1 MKKLL
6 SIVLAAVMLMGLVS
20 AAQAEELNGIAKGF
34 GGEVTV
40 VVTVEDGKITA
51 VTAKGDNETPGIG
64 TKALEELPAMI
75 VAANSTDV
83 DAIANATVTSTAIKN
98 AVNNALDP
106 VAYPYVVEEAKPAPE
121 AISAETA
128 EAYMGLG
135 VASMGRLGPGTDDKD
150 VQVYS
155 FNQVVAGV
163 VFDAEGRILMAK
175 FDQLEIA
182 TPNYDGATMP
192 HLSGFPG
199 QTAYNNDADHDG
211 KVDGVVEM
219 TDDSFLAEVASWQT
233 KRERGEGYVM
243 GTGYWA
249 QQMDTFERLFAGKT
263 VEEVKEWFALYC
275 SDRNGRP
282 LKAGSSNEQ
291 DAAKYDA
298 LTDDEKAMLA
308 DVTAGATMSLNDGH
322 GNLIAAL
329 EKAYANRVPLQI
341 ESAAAMGLGVANM
354 GRLGPGKDDQGV
366 QVYSFNDVYAFILFN
381 EDGSVAASVVD
392 QLEVAT
398 PNYDGS
404 TMPHFS
410 GFPGQGG
417 YNYDS
422 DHDEKVDSILD
433 NDNDA
438 FLAEIESWQTK
449 RERGEGYV
457 MGTGYWA
464 QQMDR
469 FQKVFEGKTVEE
481 INEWF
486 AAYCSDRNGRPLK
499 AGSSNEQDAAKYD
512 ALTEED
518 KTMLADVTTGATMS
532 LNDGHGNILEALEK
546 AAANK
551 VEIELTIGK

>member
-6 SIVLAAVMLMGLVS
+6 SIVLAAMLVLGVVGTV
-20 AAQAEELNGIAKGF
+20 QAEELNGIAKGF

-51 VTAKGDNETPGIG
+51 VAAKGDNETPGIG
-64 TKALEELPAMI
+64 TKALDELPAKI
-75 VAANSTDV
+75 VEAGSTDV
-83 DAIANATVTSTAIKN
+83 DVIATATVTSNAIKA

-106 VAYPYVVEEAKPAPE
+106 VAYPYVVEEKPVLEKA
-121 AISAETA
+121 SATA
-128 EAYMGLG
+128 ADAYVGLG
-135 VASMGRLGPGTDDKD
+135 VASMGRLGPGADDQG

-163 VFDAEGRILMAK
+163 VFDAEGRILMSK
-175 FDQLEIA
+175 FDQTEVA
-182 TPNYDGATMP
+182 TPNYDGSTMP
-192 HLSGFPG
+192 HFSGFPG
-199 QTAYNNDADHDG
+199 QLPYNNDADHDG
-211 KVDGVVEM
+211 KVDGKVDVTEE
-219 TDDSFLAEVASWQT
+219 SFLAEVEAWQT

-249 QQMDTFERLFAGKT
+249 QQMDTFERVFAGKT
-263 VEEVKEWFALYC
+263 VEEVKEWFAKYC

-298 LTDDEKAMLA
+298 LTDEEKTMLA

-329 EKAYANRVPLQI
+329 EKAYENRVPLNI

-354 GRLGPGKDDQGV
+354 GRIGPGADDKDV
-366 QVYSFNDVYAFILFN
+366 PVYSFNDVFAFVLYN
-381 EDGSVAASVVD
+381 EDGTIAASVVD

-422 DHDEKVDSILD
+422 DHDAKVDAVLD
-433 NDNDA
+433 NDDNG
-438 FLAEIESWQTK
+438 FLAEVESWQTK

-469 FQKVFEGKTVEE
+469 FQQVFAGKTTEE

-512 ALTEED
+512 ALSEEAQ
-518 KTMLADVTTGATMS
+518 TMLADVTAGATMS
-532 LNDGHGNILEALEK
+532 LNDGHGNILAALEK